1 MRGMLAEGKSMEKR
15 YVTKNGI
22 EIFSYNNPSLHGFF
36 ISLFLRAGS
45 MYEEERDSGI
55 THFLEH
61 VAIRNVNKLYG
72 GRLYA
77 ELDRRGV
84 EFNASTYSE
93 MVQFYV
99 SGATDKL
106 RFGADI
112 LSKLFSPISLDRSE
126 IDAERKR
133 IKAEIRE
140 ADDKSSLLT
149 FTNGIVHA
157 GTSLA
162 RSITGTLSGVDKI
175 TGARL
180 ENYRR
185 SVFTS
190 DNVFFYITGCFSR
203 DDVGYLASLIESL
216 EIPRSERA
224 NSNIAPLS
232 AEHFRRPHTV
242 SVKNDDY
249 TMVRF
254 TFDLDMTRVTV
265 PEVDLIYDMLLSGY
279 DSRFFIEMSEVR
291 GLFYDLTGAVERYK
305 NVGEL
310 YFSFEV
316 RRGELEGAVETTVN
330 ILNEF
335 KKTLHAPDRL
345 MKSGYV
351 DNAYMLYD
359 DARELNFTFAY
370 DNHVMDLGYASI
382 EERRSAYERISAEDV
397 RRAANIIFTRDNLTL
412 TLKGDKKRI
421 STEALSNIVSR
432 L

>member
-1 MRGMLAEGKSMEKR
+1 
-15 YVTKNGI
+15 
-22 EIFSYNNPSLHGFF
+22 
-36 ISLFLRAGS
+36 
-45 MYEEERDSGI
+45 MYEDEGNSGI

-61 VAIRNVNKLYG
+61 IAIRNVNKLYSG
-72 GRLYA
+72 KLYA

-99 SGATDKL
+99 SGAHDKFS
-106 RFGADI
+106 FGAEM
-112 LSKLFSPISLDRSE
+112 LTKLFSPIILDRSE

-140 ADDKSSLLT
+140 SDDKGSLLA
-149 FTNGIVHA
+149 FTNGIVHE

-162 RSITGTLSGVDKI
+162 RSITGTLSGVDKF
-175 TGARL
+175 TSARL
-180 ENYRR
+180 EAYRR
-185 SVFTS
+185 SVFTPE
-190 DNVFFYITGCFSR
+190 NVFFYITGNFT
-203 DDVGYLASLIESL
+203 DGDVAYLKELVGDADVTLGGKVN
-216 EIPRSERA
+216 A
-224 NSNIAPLS
+224 NIAPLS
-232 AEHFRRPHTV
+232 SFHFKRPRRV
-242 SVKNDDY
+242 SVKNDSY

-254 TFDLDMTRVTV
+254 TFDLDMTRLSV
-265 PEVDLIYDMLLSGY
+265 PVVDLIYDMLLSGY

-316 RRGELEGAVETTVN
+316 RRGELENAVDMTVK
-330 ILNEF
+330 ILEEF
-335 KKTLHAPDRL
+335 KKTLHAPDCL

-382 EERRSAYERISAEDV
+382 DDRRAAYESITAEDV
-397 RRAANIIFTRDNLTL
+397 RRAAEIIFTSDNLTL
-412 TLKGDKKRI
+412 TLKGDKKKTD
-421 STEALSNIVSR
+421 TESLAKIVSR

>member
-1 MRGMLAEGKSMEKR
+1 MEKR

-22 EIFSYNNPSLHGFF
+22 DIFSYKNPSLHGFF

-45 MYEEERDSGI
+45 MYEEEHDSGI

-61 VAIRNVNKLYG
+61 VAIRNVNKLYDCK
-72 GRLYA
+72 LYA

-99 SGATDKL
+99 SGATDKF
-106 RFGADI
+106 RFGSEI
-112 LSKLFSPISLDRSE
+112 LSKLFSPLVLDRTE

-149 FTNGIVHA
+149 FTNGIVHED
-157 GTSLA
+157 TSLA

-175 TGARL
+175 TGVRL
-180 ENYRR
+180 EKYRR

-190 DNVFFYITGCFSR
+190 DNVFFYITGNFSEE
-203 DDVGYLASLIESL
+203 DVLYLASLIEGTDVSHG
-216 EIPRSERA
+216 IGV

-232 AEHFRRPHTV
+232 RYHFKRPHTV

-254 TFDLDMTRVTV
+254 TFDIDMTRVTV

-316 RRGELEGAVETTVN
+316 RRGELENALEMTVN

-382 EERRSAYERISAEDV
+382 DERRSAYERISSEDI
-397 RRAANIIFTRDNLTL
+397 RRASEIIFSIDNLTL
-412 TLKGDKKRI
+412 TMKGDKRKI
-421 STEALSNIVSR
+421 NTEKLSEIVSR

>member
-1 MRGMLAEGKSMEKR
+1 
-15 YVTKNGI
+15 
-22 EIFSYNNPSLHGFF
+22 
-36 ISLFLRAGS
+36 
-45 MYEEERDSGI
+45 MYESESDLGI

-61 VAIRNVNKLYG
+61 IAIRNVNKLYS

-77 ELDRRGV
+77 ELDKRGV

-99 SGATDKL
+99 SGAMDKFS
-106 RFGADI
+106 FGAEM
-112 LSKLFSPISLDRSE
+112 LSKLFSPIVLDRAE

-140 ADDKSSLLT
+140 SDDKSSLLT
-149 FTNGIVHA
+149 FTNGIVHE

-162 RSITGTLSGVDKI
+162 GSITGTLSGVDKF
-175 TGARL
+175 GASRL
-180 ENYRR
+180 ESYRR
-185 SVFTS
+185 SVFTAE
-190 DNVFFYITGCFSR
+190 NVFFYITGNFT
-203 DDVGYLASLIESL
+203 DGDVDYLSSLIEDIDVPHSDK
-216 EIPRSERA
+216 I
-224 NSNIAPLS
+224 NSNVAPLS
-232 AEHFRRPHTV
+232 KNHFKRPDEAF
-242 SVKNDDY
+242 VKNDDY

-254 TFDLDMTRVTV
+254 TFDLDMSRLSV
-265 PEVDLIYDMLLSGY
+265 PVVDLIYDMLLTGY

-310 YFSFEV
+310 YFSYEV
-316 RRGELEGAVETTVN
+316 KRGELEGAVEMTVK

-335 KKTLHAPDRL
+335 KKTLHAPERL

-351 DNAYMLYD
+351 DNAYLLYD

-370 DNHVMDLGYASI
+370 DNHIMDLGYASI
-382 EERRSAYERISAEDV
+382 DERRAAYDKISAEDI
-397 RRAANIIFTRDNLTL
+397 RRAAEIIFTKENLTL
-412 TLKGDKKRI
+412 TLKGDKKK
-421 STEALSNIVSR
+421 TDTDALVRIVSE

>member
-1 MRGMLAEGKSMEKR
+1 MEKR
-15 YVTKNGI
+15 KLTKNGV
-22 EIFSYNNPSLHGFF
+22 EIFSYKNPSLHGFY

-45 MYEEERDSGI
+45 MYESETNSGI

-61 VAIRNVNKLYG
+61 IAIRNVNKLYS

-77 ELDRRGV
+77 ELDKRGV

-99 SGATDKL
+99 SGAMDKFA
-106 RFGADI
+106 FGADM
-112 LSKLFSPISLDRSE
+112 LSKLFSPIILDRAE

-140 ADDKSSLLT
+140 SDDKSSLLT
-149 FTNGIVHA
+149 FTNGIVHE

-162 RSITGTLSGVDKI
+162 RSITGTLSGVDKF
-175 TGARL
+175 TAARL
-180 ENYRR
+180 EAYRR
-185 SVFTS
+185 SVFTAE
-190 DNVFFYITGCFSR
+190 NVFFYITGNFT
-203 DDVGYLASLIESL
+203 DGDVEYLSSLIEN
-216 EIPRSERA
+216 IDVPRSSTL
-224 NSNIAPLS
+224 NSNIAPPS
-232 AEHFRRPHTV
+232 AEHFKRPNKV
-242 SVKNDDY
+242 YVKNDDY

-254 TFDLDMTRVTV
+254 TFDLDMSRLSV
-265 PEVDLIYDMLLSGY
+265 PVVDLIYDMLLTGY

-305 NVGEL
+305 NIGEL
-310 YFSFEV
+310 YFSYEV
-316 RRGELEGAVETTVN
+316 KRGELEDAVEMTVR
-330 ILNEF
+330 ILEEF

-370 DNHVMDLGYASI
+370 DNHIMDLGYQSI
-382 EERRSAYERISAEDV
+382 DERRSAYESITPEDI
-397 RRAANIIFTRDNLTL
+397 RRAAGIIFTKENLTL
-412 TLKGDKKRI
+412 TLKGDKKK
-421 STEALSNIVSR
+421 TDTDALSRIVSK